1 MSDFWSWYVIII
13 VVLNIVGCGWLLWSN
28 RKMTASEAAKET
40 TGHSFDG
47 IEERNTPLPRWWLI
61 CFWATLV
68 FAVIYLALYPG
79 MGNYQGLL
87 GWSSHKQWQEQVEF
101 VEKQTAPL
109 FEQYA
114 AVPADELAG
123 HPEVMQLGAR
133 LYATNCSVCH
143 GSDARGA
150 KGYPNLTDDAWLY
163 GGSVEAIKTT
173 LMNGRQGMMPPMAA
187 AVGGSDEAVRDVA
200 LYVASL
206 SQPALKEEHPDA
218 IERGQQKYAVCAA
231 CHGPEGKGNTMMG
244 APNLTD
250 DAWLYGSSIADIEYA
265 IRNGRSGMMPAQK
278 DLLSEEKIHVLT
290 AYVYGLSRQEDAQ

>member
-1 MSDFWSWYVIII
+1 M
-13 VVLNIVGCGWLLWSN
+13 LWSN

-40 TGHSFDG
+40 TGHNFDG

-79 MGNYQGLL
+79 LGAYQGLL
-87 GWSSHKQWQEQVEF
+87 GWSSHQQWQEEVEF

-109 FEQYA
+109 FQQYA
-114 AVPADELAG
+114 AVPADELAN

-133 LYATNCSVCH
+133 LYANNCAVCH

-163 GGSVEAIKTT
+163 GGTVDAIKAT
-173 LMNGRQGMMPPMAA
+173 LVNGRNGMMPPMVA
-187 AVGGSDEAVRDVA
+187 AVGGTDDAVSDVA

-206 SQPALKEEHPDA
+206 SRPEVAEEAGNAEA
-218 IERGQQKYAVCAA
+218 IARGQQKFAMCAA
-231 CHGPEGKGNTMMG
+231 CHGQDAKGNTLMG
-244 APNLTD
+244 APNLAD
-250 DAWLYGSSIADIEYA
+250 DIWLYGGSIADIEYA

-278 DLLSEEKIHVLT
+278 DLLSEEQIHVLT
-290 AYVYGLSRQEDAQ
+290 AYVYSLSRQANTR